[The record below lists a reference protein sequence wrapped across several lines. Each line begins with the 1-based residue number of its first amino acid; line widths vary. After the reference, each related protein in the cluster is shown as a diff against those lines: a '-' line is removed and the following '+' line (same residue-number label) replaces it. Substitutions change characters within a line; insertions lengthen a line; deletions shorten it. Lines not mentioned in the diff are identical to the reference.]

1 MNRRIVRAF
10 LAAATAG
17 AAVASLA
24 VMGASAAG
32 AGEKPMH
39 QPMPLVYT
47 QSAAGYFTSGT
58 RFRFV
63 AATLKVP
70 APQAV
75 EGSNGPAALSLFSSK
90 HAATLLVKAGGG
102 AGSIVYDNGL
112 DSGTVSLAPH
122 VGNILQVSIYRD
134 RLAGRDEFAVTNI
147 STGRTRTVSVI
158 APQTIVYRHASV
170 TGIVDNTKTVAPVTA
185 IRLWAFKA
193 VRMTSY
199 NGRHGT
205 VFGPWITSRFIDT
218 TDGTASGNV
227 VLYASDPWHQGQN
240 FGIWMPEFPH

>member
-1 MNRRIVRAF
+1 MHGGPAEVLVDLASIHISGPRQRENVSGPGDGVRKDPSMNRRIVRAF

-75 EGSNGPAALSLFSSK
+75 EGNNGPAALSLFSSK

-122 VGNILQVSIYRD
+122 VGNI
-134 RLAGRDEFAVTNI
+134 
-147 STGRTRTVSVI
+147 
-158 APQTIVYRHASV
+158 
-170 TGIVDNTKTVAPVTA
+170 
-185 IRLWAFKA
+185 
-193 VRMTSY
+193 
-199 NGRHGT
+199 
-205 VFGPWITSRFIDT
+205 
-218 TDGTASGNV
+218 
-227 VLYASDPWHQGQN
+227 
-240 FGIWMPEFPH
+240 